1 MKKLIALILSLIVI
15 LGLAGCG
22 NTDADINVQVFKTE
36 DISRIL
42 FYDVASMEPVEVPEE
57 YFSEIVTWLS
67 TFTIDKEV
75 ENDKIEPGSDAIS
88 VQIEYNDGTTVKNG
102 LSTFEIDGKRYYMK
116 SDDTPECWQAIFEK
130 QSELDE
136 PPVLQLVDENNNV
149 VVTCLVSTNEWRAD
163 GVSRIADY
171 VHPQQREY
179 GEENTITLDGEK
191 TLYLNKKD
199 AKITDVTL
207 YSVETGDA
215 PYKAEHT
222 ENSINLNGTGK
233 NVYFA
238 DISTEFEQG
247 TVAYCFKIICGQNIE
262 CE

>member
-1 MKKLIALILSLIVI
+1 MKKKVIGPILCLALIIGV
-15 LGLAGCG
+15 
-22 NTDADINVQVFKTE
+22 VFGTLCIIDHQRMKNN
-36 DISRIL
+36 
-42 FYDVASMEPVEVPEE
+42 APVV
-57 YFSEIVTWLS
+57 FSTWGRKYSPPL
-67 TFTIDKEV
+67 T
-75 ENDKIEPGSDAIS
+75 
-88 VQIEYNDGTTVKNG
+88 
-102 LSTFEIDGKRYYMK
+102 
-116 SDDTPECWQAIFEK
+116 
-130 QSELDE
+130 ELDE

-149 VVTCLVSTNEWRAD
+149 VVTCLVSTNEWHAD

-171 VHPQQREY
+171 AHPQQREY
-179 GEENTITLDGEK
+179 GEENTITLGGEK
-191 TLYLNKKD
+191 TLYLNNKD

-207 YSVETGDA
+207 YSVETADA

-222 ENSINLNGTGK
+222 GNSIKLNGTGK